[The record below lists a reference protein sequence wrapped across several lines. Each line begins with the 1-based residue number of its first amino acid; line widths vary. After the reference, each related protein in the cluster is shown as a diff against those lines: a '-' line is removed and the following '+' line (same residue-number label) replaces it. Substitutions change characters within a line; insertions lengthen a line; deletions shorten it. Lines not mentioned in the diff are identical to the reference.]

1 MHTSVYV
8 CACVLARW
16 CTWEGLYSLVPV
28 RTECCPGEREVFQAM
43 VAERKAKEA
52 AKSSAVSSDKDSGD
66 VIQVY

>member
-1 MHTSVYV
+1 M
-8 CACVLARW
+8 
-16 CTWEGLYSLVPV
+16 PV